1 MLNPRKT
8 LVRALSGIVY
18 ITLVVGLLLVAD
30 WGLPLLALV
39 FAFMAASEFLTITGG
54 ETEFKFS
61 RFLDVITVMCLVMI
75 PLDLVFVGAWIILLL
90 LRLSMSLYS
99 TKPESVKRLAL
110 VMAVQV
116 YIGAPLAFMVM
127 LGTWIASPMAVLAVF
142 FFLWIN
148 DTGAYTVGSLCGRH
162 KLFER
167 ISPNKTWEGFI
178 GGLFF
183 TLAAAALFGIFA
195 SDWFR
200 LPSTLGLWLGMGA
213 LVTVAGTYGDL
224 FESRLKRLLQIKDS
238 GSIMPGHGGVLD
250 RIDSLLFAMPAVCV
264 YLAIFLYFDIYLSI

>member
-1 MLNPRKT
+1 MALNPHKT
-8 LVRALSGIVY
+8 LVRAISGIIY
-18 ITLVVGLLLVAD
+18 IALVVGLLFVSE
-30 WGLPLLALV
+30 WGLPLLALL

-54 ETEFKFS
+54 ETQFQWS
-61 RFLDVITVMCLVMI
+61 RIIDIFTVMCMVMI
-75 PLDLVFVGAWIILLL
+75 PLDLIFCGAWIVFFM
-90 LRLSMSLYS
+90 LRLCMALYS
-99 TKPESVKRLAL
+99 HHNESVKRLAL
-110 VMAVQV
+110 IMAVQV
-116 YIGAPLAFMVM
+116 YIGAPLAFMVA

-148 DTGAYTVGSLCGRH
+148 DTGAFTVGSLCGRR

-183 TLAAAALFGIFA
+183 TLVAAALFGLFA
-195 SDWFR
+195 ADWFR
-200 LPSTLGLWLGMGA
+200 LPSNLGLWLGMGA

-224 FESRLKRLLQIKDS
+224 FESHLKRLLQIKDS
-238 GSIMPGHGGVLD
+238 GCIMPGHGGVLD

-264 YLAIFLYFDIYLSI
+264 YLAIWFAI